1 MVCGR
6 DMGSTKWKFVPLCL
20 YTSRGYTLAL
30 QIAQMTGSWGGGLL
44 WVRELMWQMDT
55 GKQAQDSEGEV

>member
-20 YTSRGYTLAL
+20 YTSRGYTGPPNCPDDREL
-30 QIAQMTGSWGGGLL
+30 GGGLL

>member
-1 MVCGR
+1 MAETWVPQS
-6 DMGSTKWKFVPLCL
+6 GSL
-20 YTSRGYTLAL
+20 YLYAYTPAGDTLAL
-30 QIAQMTGSWGGGLL
+30 QIAPMTGSWGGGLL